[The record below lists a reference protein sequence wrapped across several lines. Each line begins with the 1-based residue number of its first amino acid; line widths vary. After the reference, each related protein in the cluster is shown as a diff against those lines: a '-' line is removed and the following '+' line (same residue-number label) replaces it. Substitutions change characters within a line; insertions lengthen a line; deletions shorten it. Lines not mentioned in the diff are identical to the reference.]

1 MINTWG
7 GFEMRDI
14 FDTSTFCP
22 QKSHLKSFITSP
34 KAYRLKDYERFFE
47 FFTSSDIEWKF
58 YYIFFAFL
66 QLWHLNRL
74 AVFPV

>member
-22 QKSHLKSFITSP
+22 QKSHLKSFITYP
-34 KAYRLKDYERFFE
+34 KAYRLKDYDRFFE
-47 FFTSSDIEWKF
+47 FFT
-58 YYIFFAFL
+58 
-66 QLWHLNRL
+66 
-74 AVFPV
+74 